1 MPFVITSNVA
11 RLGYVLYLGMEE
23 TSDCDC
29 DDTTDNKSTSNEKT
43 AIVDGQI
50 DNSSRGRK
58 SK

>member
-1 MPFVITSNVA
+1 MWQD
-11 RLGYVLYLGMEE
+11 LDMVLYLGMEE

-43 AIVDGQI
+43 AIVDSQI
-50 DNSSRGRK
+50 DSSSKGRK